1 MSYTFGTTGTINE
14 HSAILFT
21 IILLFSG
28 IVFSGYLFL
37 KPFVMEKM
45 NDLKALLRHC
55 VQELYS
61 VEEQIIE
68 AMPAMIAKAEN
79 PSLKQALEQ
88 HLRITENQRERID
101 QVRQMLG
108 ADEESVTKYSG
119 ILSNLFGVGSKCKGM
134 EGLIDEGQKILSE
147 NLSPEIMDAAII
159 AGNQKI
165 EHYEIA
171 AYGTARTYAQ
181 ELGLTQVAQLLQQTL
196 DEEYRA
202 DEMLTTL
209 AVSGINQ
216 SAEDA
221 GIFGGSSMRSSNS
234 SVI

>member
-1 MSYTFGTTGTINE
+1 
-14 HSAILFT
+14 
-21 IILLFSG
+21 
-28 IVFSGYLFL
+28 
-37 KPFVMEKM
+37 MEKM

-68 AMPAMIAKAEN
+68 AMPAMIAKAQN
-79 PSLKQALEQ
+79 SSLKQALKQ
-88 HLRITENQRERID
+88 HLQVTENQRERID

-108 ADEESVTKYSG
+108 ADEESVTNYTG
-119 ILSNLFGVGSKCKGM
+119 ILSNLFGGGSKCQGM
-134 EGLIDEGQKILSE
+134 EGLIDEGQKIMAE
-147 NLSPEIMDAAII
+147 NLSDEVMDAAII
-159 AGNQKI
+159 GGSQKI

-209 AVSGINQ
+209 AVGGVNE
-216 SAEDA
+216 SAEAGA
-221 GIFGGSSMRSSNS
+221 GISGTSSMRSSNS
-234 SVI
+234 SLL

>member
-1 MSYTFGTTGTINE
+1 
-14 HSAILFT
+14 
-21 IILLFSG
+21 
-28 IVFSGYLFL
+28 
-37 KPFVMEKM
+37 MEKM

-88 HLRITENQRERID
+88 HLKVTENHRERIA

-119 ILSNLFGVGSKCKGM
+119 ILSNLFGAGSKCKGM
-134 EGLIDEGQKILSE
+134 EGLIDEGQKIMAE
-147 NLSPEIMDAAII
+147 NLSDEVMDAAII
-159 AGNQKI
+159 GGSQKI

-171 AYGTARTYAQ
+171 SYGTARTYAQ
-181 ELGLTQVAQLLQQTL
+181 QLGLTQVAQLLQQTL

-202 DEMLTTL
+202 DEILTSL
-209 AVSGINQ
+209 AVGQVNQ
-216 SAEDA
+216 QANMGD
-221 GIFGGSSMRSSNS
+221 GVSNS
-234 SVI
+234 NYTTSSTSSLL

>member
-1 MSYTFGTTGTINE
+1 
-14 HSAILFT
+14 
-21 IILLFSG
+21 
-28 IVFSGYLFL
+28 
-37 KPFVMEKM
+37 MEKM

-88 HLRITENQRERID
+88 HLRVTENQRDRID

-108 ADEESVTKYSG
+108 ADEESVTNYTG
-119 ILSNLFGVGSKCKGM
+119 ILSNLFGGGSKCKGM
-134 EGLIDEGQKILSE
+134 EGIIDEGQKIMAE
-147 NLSPEIMDAAII
+147 NLSDEVMDAAII
-159 AGNQKI
+159 GGSQKI

-181 ELGLTQVAQLLQQTL
+181 QLGLTDVARLLQQTL

-202 DEMLTTL
+202 DELLTSL
-209 AVSGINQ
+209 AVGEVNQQAGVNSGL
-216 SAEDA
+216 SDT
-221 GIFGGSSMRSSNS
+221 GSMRSTTSF
-234 SVI
+234 V

>member
-1 MSYTFGTTGTINE
+1 
-14 HSAILFT
+14 
-21 IILLFSG
+21 
-28 IVFSGYLFL
+28 
-37 KPFVMEKM
+37 MEKM

-79 PSLKQALEQ
+79 PSLKNALEQ
-88 HLRITENQRERID
+88 HLRVTENQRERID

-108 ADEESVTKYSG
+108 ADEESVSKYTG
-119 ILSNLFGVGSKCKGM
+119 ILSNLFGAGTKCKGM
-134 EGLIDEGQKILSE
+134 EGLIDEGQKIMSE
-147 NLSPEIMDAAII
+147 NLSSEVMDAAII
-159 AGNQKI
+159 AGSQKI

-181 ELGLTQVAQLLQQTL
+181 QLGLTQVAQLLQQTL

-202 DEMLTTL
+202 DEMLTSL
-209 AVSGINQ
+209 AVSDVNQ
-216 SAEDA
+216 EAQT
-221 GIFGGSSMRSSNS
+221 GSNS
-234 SVI
+234 TLSSATSVI

>member
-1 MSYTFGTTGTINE
+1 
-14 HSAILFT
+14 
-21 IILLFSG
+21 
-28 IVFSGYLFL
+28 
-37 KPFVMEKM
+37 MEKM

-119 ILSNLFGVGSKCKGM
+119 ILSNLFGAGSKCKGM

-147 NLSPEIMDAAII
+147 NLSPEVMDAAII
-159 AGNQKI
+159 GGNQKI

-221 GIFGGSSMRSSNS
+221 GISGGSSMYSSNS

>member
-1 MSYTFGTTGTINE
+1 
-14 HSAILFT
+14 
-21 IILLFSG
+21 
-28 IVFSGYLFL
+28 
-37 KPFVMEKM
+37 MEKM

-88 HLRITENQRERID
+88 HLQITENQRERID

-119 ILSNLFGVGSKCKGM
+119 ILSNLFGAGSKCKGM

-147 NLSPEIMDAAII
+147 NLSSEVMDAAII
-159 AGNQKI
+159 GVIKKLN
-165 EHYEIA
+165 
-171 AYGTARTYAQ
+171 
-181 ELGLTQVAQLLQQTL
+181 
-196 DEEYRA
+196 
-202 DEMLTTL
+202 TTKL
-209 AVSGINQ
+209 PPMVQHALMPRNWV
-216 SAEDA
+216 
-221 GIFGGSSMRSSNS
+221 
-234 SVI
+234 

>member
-1 MSYTFGTTGTINE
+1 
-14 HSAILFT
+14 
-21 IILLFSG
+21 
-28 IVFSGYLFL
+28 
-37 KPFVMEKM
+37 MEKM

-119 ILSNLFGVGSKCKGM
+119 ILSNLFGAGSKCKGM
-134 EGLIDEGQKILSE
+134 EGLIDEGQKIMSE
-147 NLSPEIMDAAII
+147 NLSPEVMDAAII
-159 AGNQKI
+159 GGNQKI

-216 SAEDA
+216 NAEDA
-221 GIFGGSSMRSSNS
+221 GISGGSSMYSSNS

>member
-1 MSYTFGTTGTINE
+1 
-14 HSAILFT
+14 
-21 IILLFSG
+21 
-28 IVFSGYLFL
+28 
-37 KPFVMEKM
+37 MEKM

-61 VEEQIIE
+61 AEDQITE

-88 HLRITENQRERID
+88 HLRVTENHRERID

-119 ILSNLFGVGSKCKGM
+119 ILSNLFGAGSKCKGM
-134 EGLIDEGQKILSE
+134 EGLIDEGQKIMAE
-147 NLSPEIMDAAII
+147 NLSDEVMDAAII
-159 AGNQKI
+159 GGSQKI

-181 ELGLTQVAQLLQQTL
+181 QLGLTQVAQLLQQTL

-202 DEMLTTL
+202 DEILTSL
-209 AVSGINQ
+209 AVGQVNQQANMGDGI
-216 SAEDA
+216 
-221 GIFGGSSMRSSNS
+221 SNS
-234 SVI
+234 NYTTSSSSSLL